1 MSTHG
6 DPRTP
11 DTAGSALAWGSVG
24 LVVAWAIWWM
34 LPHTAVEQSS
44 MKVQLVLPMLVHAA
58 AAAGVGWGVFR
69 GRVPAT
75 LGQLALLVVGAALTM
90 EAVVLLLL
98 LFPPT
103 F

>member
-1 MSTHG
+1 MSTHR

-11 DTAGSALAWGSVG
+11 DAAGSALAWGSVG

-44 MKVQLVLPMLVHAA
+44 MEVQLVLPMVVHATA
-58 AAAGVGWGVFR
+58 AAVLGWGVLR
-69 GRVPAT
+69 GRVPAA
-75 LGQLALLVVGAALTM
+75 LGQLALLLIGAALTM

-103 F
+103 V